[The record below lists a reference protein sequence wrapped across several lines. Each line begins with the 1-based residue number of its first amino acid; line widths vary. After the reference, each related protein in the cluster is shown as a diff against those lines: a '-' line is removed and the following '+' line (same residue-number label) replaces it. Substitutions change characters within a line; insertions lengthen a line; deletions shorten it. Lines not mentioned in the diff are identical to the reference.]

1 MNEKQKNIAASVR
14 QKLANY
20 AKENDLDFNLLLYR
34 FGNERL
40 LYRLSIS
47 EYKNQ
52 FLLKGATLFT
62 VWFNAPHRP
71 TRDIDLLG
79 FGSNK
84 IADIEKIFVE
94 ICSIETEDGLRLDTK
109 SIKGTE
115 IKEGEEYQGVRI
127 SLLAFLG
134 KARINLQVDVGFGD
148 TVTPKAEITKIPTVL
163 DLPAPKLKAY
173 PKETVLAEKFE
184 AMVKLGLLNSRMK
197 DFWDV
202 YLMIGEFD
210 FDKTL
215 LQKAI
220 RATFE
225 RRQTKLPISLPL
237 ALTKEFADDPGKQIQ
252 WNAFLRKN
260 KLDEIKLESVID
272 LLRDFFEPIVK
283 SFSTNVN

>member
-1 MNEKQKNIAASVR
+1 MKEKKKNIAASVR

-34 FGNERL
+34 FANERF

-47 EYKNQ
+47 EYKDQ

-62 VWFNAPHRP
+62 IWFDAPHRP

-79 FGSNK
+79 FGSNE
-84 IADIEKIFVE
+84 IADIEEIFIE
-94 ICSIETEDGLRLDTK
+94 LCRIETEDGLLMDAE
-109 SIKGTE
+109 SVKGIE

-148 TVTPKAEITKIPTVL
+148 AVMPKAEMIKIPTVL
-163 DLPAPKLKAY
+163 ALPAPELRAY
-173 PKETVLAEKFE
+173 QKETVIAEKFE
-184 AMVKLGLLNSRMK
+184 ALVKLGMLNSRMK
-197 DFWDV
+197 DFWDL
-202 YLMIGEFD
+202 YILIGEFE
-210 FDKTL
+210 FDQKL

-220 RATFE
+220 KATFE
-225 RRQTKLPISLPL
+225 RRQTTLTDKLPI
-237 ALTKEFADDPGKQIQ
+237 ALTEEFINDKGKQTQ

-260 KLDEIKLESVID
+260 KLKQISLELVID
-272 LLRDFFEPIVK
+272 SLKEFFQPIID
-283 SFSTNVN
+283 SFGKD